1 MQSQRVGHDW
11 ATFTFTI
18 IDWQLEMSKWKYAF
32 QPSKSLHLHENHCSL
47 HLYNQRATPWKKFLK
62 RGVLW
67 SNILEKHDL
76 WNPPLCTFQC
86 TSINVDITNSMD
98 MSLSKLRET
107 VKDRGVWS
115 AAVHGV
121 AKSRTQFK
129 DLTTTKTCWIAIWL
143 KIGIYI

>member
-1 MQSQRVGHDW
+1 MQSQRVGHNW

-47 HLYNQRATPWKKFLK
+47 HLYNQRTTPWKKFLK
-62 RGVLW
+62 RGILW

-86 TSINVDITNSMD
+86 TSINVDTPTQWTWVWANSG
-98 MSLSKLRET
+98 RQWRTEEP
-107 VKDRGVWS
+107 GVLQS
-115 AAVHGV
+115 MELQRVGH
-121 AKSRTQFK
+121 
-129 DLTTTKTCWIAIWL
+129 DLVNEQQQQQQQMCFPEFCEPL
-143 KIGIYI
+143 